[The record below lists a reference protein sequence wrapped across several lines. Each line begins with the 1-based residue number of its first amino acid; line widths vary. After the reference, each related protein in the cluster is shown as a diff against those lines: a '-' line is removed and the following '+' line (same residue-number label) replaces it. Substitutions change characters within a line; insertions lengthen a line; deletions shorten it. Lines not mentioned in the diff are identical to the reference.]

1 MPDPSAPGDG
11 PKGFGFGNL
20 GGLPWGNTQD
30 CLMCPFGMF
39 FFAVR
44 NTRPEVMEHLA
55 KAGYELAL
63 AMKSVIDQAVERLEP
78 QDEGLQRIDID

>member
-1 MPDPSAPGDG
+1 MPDPSAGDA
-11 PKGFGFGNL
+11 PKGFGFGSI
-20 GGLPWGNTQD
+20 PWGNTQD

-44 NTRPEVMEHLA
+44 NTKPEVMEHLA

-63 AMKSVIDQAVERLEP
+63 AMKSVVDQAVEKLEP
-78 QDEGLQRIDID
+78 LGNDLQRIDID

>member
-1 MPDPSAPGDG
+1 MADTSNG
-11 PKGFGFGNL
+11 PKGFL

-30 CLMCPFGMF
+30 CLLCPFGMF

-44 NTRPEVMEHLA
+44 NTKPEVAEHLA

-63 AMKSVIDQAVERLEP
+63 AMKSVVDQAVDRLEP
-78 QDEGLQRIDID
+78 LQKDLQRIDID

>member
-1 MPDPSAPGDG
+1 MPDPSAPNGAR
-11 PKGFGFGNL
+11 GFL

-44 NTRPEVMEHLA
+44 NTKPEVAEHLA

-63 AMKSVIDQAVERLEP
+63 AMKSVVDQAVERLEP
-78 QDEGLQRIDID
+78 LQSDLQRIDID